1 MSPTEDGPALS
12 PANQKSPDGDQR
24 GTSTSAFGVSKR
36 ESHDSSGFYARF
48 AAPLVDSTS
57 KPAGPGTSRAI
68 NEIFVGDAR
77 DMSAVPDDSVGLV
90 VTSPPYFAG
99 KQYEEVL
106 GEGSV
111 PGSYIE
117 YLEMLHDV
125 FADCLRCLEPGGRI
139 AVNVANLGRRPY
151 RSLSSDVATIL
162 QDRLHML
169 LRGEII
175 WQKQKG
181 AAGNCA
187 WGSFQKPGN
196 PVLRDTT
203 ERVIVASKGRF
214 DRTPSASGRRRS
226 GLPADATIGRDE
238 FMDATLDLWEF
249 PSESATRVGHPAPFP
264 VALPRRLIELHT
276 FSGDL
281 VLDPFMGSGT
291 TAVAAVATG
300 RNYVGYDTEPEYVD
314 AAKTRLRLLESPEVV
329 SSAAADGE
337 PSAAGQG
344 TESSLSADADES
356 AGLLERAL
364 AEGYSARDVARLSLQ
379 SAGAERILDAPK
391 LPGGAEMSFSAE
403 FEGVRWLVDVCGS
416 FSTSRGGLNRSEVLW
431 RSMGRAAVAS
441 VASPDARILL
451 LSTAMPAPG
460 PSAKALESVVADGMV
475 QIVEL
480 GTGTTVDDIRAE
492 VRT

>member
-1 MSPTEDGPALS
+1 
-12 PANQKSPDGDQR
+12 
-24 GTSTSAFGVSKR
+24 
-36 ESHDSSGFYARF
+36 
-48 AAPLVDSTS
+48 
-57 KPAGPGTSRAI
+57 
-68 NEIFVGDAR
+68 
-77 DMSAVPDDSVGLV
+77 
-90 VTSPPYFAG
+90 
-99 KQYEEVL
+99 
-106 GEGSV
+106 
-111 PGSYIE
+111 
-117 YLEMLHDV
+117 
-125 FADCLRCLEPGGRI
+125 
-139 AVNVANLGRRPY
+139 
-151 RSLSSDVATIL
+151 
-162 QDRLHML
+162 ML